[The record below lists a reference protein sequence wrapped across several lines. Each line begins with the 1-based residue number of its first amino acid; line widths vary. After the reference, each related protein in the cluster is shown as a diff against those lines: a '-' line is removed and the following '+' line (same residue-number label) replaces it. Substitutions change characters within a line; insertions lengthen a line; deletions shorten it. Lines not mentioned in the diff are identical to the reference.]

1 MISMVRLF
9 VPALFLGLV
18 LPAWPAAAEG
28 PNADL
33 SSVGTVYVLPMASG
47 MEQFIA
53 HQVAKQGIYEVTTD
67 PLRADAFIS
76 DFVGASFEIRVDDL
90 LKAARDKKEKEAE
103 DLAKKEAEKSG
114 EAVKKPAKKPK
125 DEEEAPEGGFQM
137 ESMASGRVGAFGRGK
152 GNIFLVEGKTR
163 RVLWTGFDIPKNT
176 RAEALQKSAEKLV
189 AQLRKEKTG
198 KSK

>member
-1 MISMVRLF
+1 MISMARLF
-9 VPALFLGLV
+9 VPALYLGLL
-18 LPAWPAAAEG
+18 LPAWPGAAQG

-90 LKAARDKKEKEAE
+90 LKAARDKKEKDAAE
-103 DLAKKEAEKSG
+103 LAKKEAEKSG
-114 EAVKKPAKKPK
+114 EAAKKPAKKTK
-125 DEEEAPEGGFQM
+125 DEDEETDGGFQI

-152 GNIFLVEGKTR
+152 GNIFLVEAKTR

-176 RAEALQKSAEKLV
+176 RAEAMQKSADKLV
-189 AQLRKEKTG
+189 SQLRKEKTG